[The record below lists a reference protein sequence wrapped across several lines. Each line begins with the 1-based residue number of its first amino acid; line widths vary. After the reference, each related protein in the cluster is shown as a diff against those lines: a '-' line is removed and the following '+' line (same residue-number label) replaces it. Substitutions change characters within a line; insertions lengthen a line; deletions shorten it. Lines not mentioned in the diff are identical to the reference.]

1 MSEQFTPHF
10 ENEIKSTEL
19 GPDRERLSNKFKK
32 EITSSAIEIVLDET
46 EK

>member
-10 ENEIKSTEL
+10 EKEPKSTEL
-19 GPDRERLSNKFKK
+19 GPDRERLSNKFKTL
-32 EITSSAIEIVLDET
+32 IASSALELVLDEN